1 MIKLAF
7 LPLSAKA
14 SPFTI
19 NDTAVDLGALDT
31 ASVSTDTTNFDVTT
45 NASSGYTVTITE
57 DGNLR
62 DGGNDVNDV
71 GDGTVTAASEE
82 YGVSTDE
89 TDSVDIA
96 LTSGNNATA
105 IDATNKSA
113 ATQSGPISSDNTVL
127 TFHASISLTTN
138 PGNYTHT
145 TTMIATGNF

>member
-138 PGNYTHT
+138 PGNYAHT